1 MNIVPSTPD
10 VQPPPASPAHSPNPQ
25 SGTLS
30 RPSRRSRIYA
40 AHGLLPA
47 RNLRKHLTLSA
58 LPADQ
63 LDVHLHAIADQ
74 RRAEY
79 IADLEREAAK

>member
-1 MNIVPSTPD
+1 MPEST
-10 VQPPPASPAHSPNPQ
+10 VSPAESPAPP
-25 SGTLS
+25 TP
-30 RPSRRSRIYA
+30 PSRSSRRARIYA

>member
-1 MNIVPSTPD
+1 MPEST
-10 VQPPPASPAHSPNPQ
+10 VSPAESPAPP
-25 SGTLS
+25 TP
-30 RPSRRSRIYA
+30 PSRSSRRARIYA

-47 RNLRKHLTLSA
+47 TRLSHHLRLAALSS
-58 LPADQ
+58 ADQ
-63 LDVHLHAIADQ
+63 FDVHLHAIADQ